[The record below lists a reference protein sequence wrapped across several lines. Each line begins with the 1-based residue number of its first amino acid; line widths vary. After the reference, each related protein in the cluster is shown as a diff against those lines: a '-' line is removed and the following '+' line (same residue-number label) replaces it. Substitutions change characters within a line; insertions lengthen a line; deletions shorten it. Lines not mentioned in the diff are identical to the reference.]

1 MLCSNDSK
9 WIQKDLEG
17 EIAYPIASDQ
27 DLNLRGTVLS
37 SQTENVKFH
46 EYFQGLMVRFERKK
60 SLMIEDVTSMCPW
73 DPGIDPQFKFIWTNA
88 RILSLLFQ
96 AKKDEDYGLLS
107 KHGLFEAIK
116 VIGEAFQEP
125 LIIYLEP
132 GSATRITKLL
142 SVHGLLFY
150 FKLETGNVATGRDAY
165 GHLWDHGINLQF
177 RSPKVMTLWVL
188 TVNDH
193 EEGNIGAH
201 IGHFVACFIPCQ
213 LFGAALLEEVKHLAM
228 KLSLIDLNMW
238 AAIRARW
245 QDVSVNCI
253 FMWSTQPVRQLWHQL
268 IQQSWDMN
276 VQGFV
281 FSPQAHTYKL
291 HKGFQRNM
299 VESKKRKA
307 TVIEELS
314 LLHPW
319 DPGIKD
325 CFAIFCIERM
335 ATNYADCVKTA
346 RWEYSTRPV
355 YGWGSVKSKQ
365 KSTAGWLAA
374 FPVFEPHWQVCMA
387 GGLSTGW
394 IEWDGKRYE
403 FQNAPSYSEK
413 NWGGAFP
420 KKWFW
425 VQCNVFEGAG
435 GEVTLT
441 AAGGLRELPGLS
453 ETYENAALIGVHY
466 DGVFYEFVPWN
477 GVVNWEIAQ
486 WGSWSMSAENETHK
500 VELEATTSDPGTTL
514 RAPTSEAGL
523 APACRDTCYGNLS
536 LRVWERR
543 SDGSN
548 GKVVLDVTSNMAA
561 LEVGGGPW
569 FNTWKGKTDAPEFV
583 KRALTLPIDVES
595 IFGLVPL
602 LKPPGL

>member
-1 MLCSNDSK
+1 MRNHWLSREFN
-9 WIQKDLEG
+9 QRVLEG
-17 EIAYPIASDQ
+17 
-27 DLNLRGTVLS
+27 
-37 SQTENVKFH
+37 
-46 EYFQGLMVRFERKK
+46 FQ
-60 SLMIEDVTSMCPW
+60 VT
-73 DPGIDPQFKFIWTNA
+73 
-88 RILSLLFQ
+88 
-96 AKKDEDYGLLS
+96 
-107 KHGLFEAIK
+107 
-116 VIGEAFQEP
+116 P
-125 LIIYLEP
+125 LW
-132 GSATRITKLL
+132 
-142 SVHGLLFY
+142 
-150 FKLETGNVATGRDAY
+150 N
-165 GHLWDHGINLQF
+165 
-177 RSPKVMTLWVL
+177 
-188 TVNDH
+188 
-193 EEGNIGAH
+193 
-201 IGHFVACFIPCQ
+201 
-213 LFGAALLEEVKHLAM
+213 
-228 KLSLIDLNMW
+228 
-238 AAIRARW
+238 
-245 QDVSVNCI
+245 
-253 FMWSTQPVRQLWHQL
+253 
-268 IQQSWDMN
+268 
-276 VQGFV
+276 QGFIRDD
-281 FSPQAHTYKL
+281 
-291 HKGFQRNM
+291 GR
-299 VESKKRKA
+299 
-307 TVIEELS
+307 
-314 LLHPW
+314 
-319 DPGIKD
+319 
-325 CFAIFCIERM
+325 
-335 ATNYADCVKTA
+335 TNYADCVKTA

-413 NWGGAFP
+413 NWGDAFP

-435 GEVTLT
+435 GEVALT